1 MKILFEDIVDYK
13 MLMDR
18 ENVTNQLSSSKE
30 YATKKSKFPYLGAS
44 QKNRMA
50 KYLYNLSHSC
60 LVEHCWVELQ
70 EDISDSEISQF
81 DIRFGFSTILLVL
94 VGVPLLNLA
103 IVHHEWY
110 GEDPQK
116 RSLPNR
122 FLSNAILCDMIAS
135 LSIHTFAALL
145 R

>member
-1 MKILFEDIVDYK
+1 M
-13 MLMDR
+13 
-18 ENVTNQLSSSKE
+18 TN
-30 YATKKSKFPYLGAS
+30 
-44 QKNRMA
+44 
-50 KYLYNLSHSC
+50 YLYNQSYSC

-94 VGVPLLNLA
+94 VGVPLNLA
-103 IVHHEWY
+103 IIHHEWY

-122 FLSNAILCDMIAS
+122 FMSNAVLCDMLAS